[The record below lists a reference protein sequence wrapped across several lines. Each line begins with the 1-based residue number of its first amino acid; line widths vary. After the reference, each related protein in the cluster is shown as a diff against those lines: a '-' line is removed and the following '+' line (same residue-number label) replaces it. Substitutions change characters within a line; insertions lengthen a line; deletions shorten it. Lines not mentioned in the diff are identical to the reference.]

1 MRLQAITTPDP
12 GHCHVSGS
20 QPPCQASGAPV
31 RAAVVGTALG
41 PLQNPG
47 FQLGGAFGYRA
58 PLMPGDQASQPLCS
72 KASGPPLHIRRTARQ
87 IRRRS
92 PQTTSAGQFQND
104 PRPSGILRAHAPRT
118 HAALH
123 FPAFWWSK
131 NQSFGGHESSLSVA
145 WPLSRLHC
153 TRSVALVG
161 WTLAGGKL
169 VTTGAERT
177 ASARVSLLLTAMP

>member
-1 MRLQAITTPDP
+1 MAQPMRLQAITTPDP

-31 RAAVVGTALG
+31 RAAVIGSALG

-47 FQLGGAFGYRA
+47 FQLGGVFGYRA

-153 TRSVALVG
+153 TSRR
-161 WTLAGGKL
+161 LARPMGPVDFGRDSKKL
-169 VTTGAERT
+169 MVW
-177 ASARVSLLLTAMP
+177 